1 MEFLSRHGEGADGS
15 AGEIG
20 AVHRIGAVR
29 RIGTGLGSVRPA
41 YSTLDV
47 LPKCAAE
54 LLRPRVPVAISGRA
68 DAFHVA
74 IEKGVHQ
81 ERSGMVFMPV
91 A

>member
-20 AVHRIGAVR
+20 AAC

>member
-15 AGEIG
+15 AEGIG
-20 AVHRIGAVR
+20 AAR
-29 RIGTGLGSVRPA
+29 RIGTGLGSVLPT
-41 YSTLDV
+41 YGTLDV
-47 LPKCAAE
+47 LPECAAE

-68 DAFHVA
+68 DAFHVV